1 MTVAGC
7 ELRRGDDGTMRVRD
21 KESSRTC
28 ASLSCSLLPYNHPIS
43 PFSLLLLFFRLSAYA
58 IIAFIRGKANSE
70 MNGDYLLGS
79 VFAERRYIGKKD
91 RSRV

>member
-43 PFSLLLLFFRLSAYA
+43 PFSPLLLFFRLSAYA